1 VEERVLNVHGAQRF
15 KTTLRTKSWMM
26 GMGGMDMM
34 MGGMNPMVL
43 KPAMGGIGMMHHAM
57 MNPMKNSMMMEN
69 LLKHRFFSAK
79 RQK

>member
-1 VEERVLNVHGAQRF
+1 
-15 KTTLRTKSWMM
+15 MM

-57 MNPMKNSMMMEN
+57 MNPTMMEN